1 MSVETEKQTD
11 AVDAAGIAN
20 AEPASEADLIPV
32 YIMGKRYMVPPTLT
46 IMKAMEWAG
55 YKLIRGVGCRGG
67 FCGACA
73 TAYRVLGDPKLH
85 FGLACQTVVEPN
97 MYLAQ
102 IPFFPAQRATYDI
115 SQLEPSAATLF
126 STYPEVLRCL
136 GCGAC
141 TKACPQEID
150 VRGYM
155 AAGMRGDLAAMA
167 DLSFDCIMCGLC
179 AARCPAEEAQYNIAI
194 LARRLYGRYLSPRS
208 EHLQERLRE
217 IEGGVFGAQLAELKG
232 LSREE
237 LVARYQ
243 AREIEPAEGTIVEE
257 D

>member
-1 MSVETEKQTD
+1 MTD
-11 AVDAAGIAN
+11 V
-20 AEPASEADLIPV
+20 DLIPV

-55 YKLIRGVGCRGG
+55 YTLIRGVGCRGG

-73 TAYRVLGDPKLH
+73 TTYRVLGDPKLY
-85 FGLACQTVVEPN
+85 FVLACLTVVQPV

-102 IPFFPAQRATYDI
+102 IPFFPAQRASYDI
-115 SQLEPSAATLF
+115 TQLEPTATTLF

-141 TKACPQEID
+141 TKACPQDID
-150 VRGYM
+150 VRSYM
-155 AAGMRGDLAAMA
+155 AAGMRGDIAKMA

-194 LARRLYGRYLSPRS
+194 LARRLYGRYLALRS
-208 EHLQERLRE
+208 QHLQDRLEE
-217 IEGGVFGAQLAELKG
+217 IEAGTFDADLEELKG
-232 LSREE
+232 LDKEE
-237 LVARYQ
+237 LMTRYKARD
-243 AREIEPAEGTIVEE
+243 IEPK
-257 D
+257 

>member
-1 MSVETEKQTD
+1 METEKKDKVTD
-11 AVDAAGIAN
+11 VS
-20 AEPASEADLIPV
+20 EQSEADLIPI
-32 YIMGKRYMVPPTLT
+32 YIMGKRYMVPSTLT
-46 IMKAMEWAG
+46 IMKSMEYAG

-85 FGLACQTVVEPN
+85 FGLACQTVVLAD

-102 IPFFPAQRATYDI
+102 IPFFPAQRSVYDI
-115 SQLEPSAATLF
+115 TQLEPIATTLF
-126 STYPEVLRCL
+126 AAYPEVLRCL

-150 VRGYM
+150 VRVYM
-155 AAGMRGDLAAMA
+155 AAGMRGDVAKMA

-194 LARRLYGRYLSPRS
+194 LARRLYGRYLAPRS
-208 EHLQERLRE
+208 EHLDERLAE
-217 IEGGVFGAQLAELKG
+217 IEAGKFDAEIETLKG
-232 LSREE
+232 LDKEE
-237 LVARYQ
+237 LMARYK
-243 AREIEPAEGTIVEE
+243 ARDIEAK
-257 D
+257 

>member
-1 MSVETEKQTD
+1 MEGQTEGRAETVEEQ
-11 AVDAAGIAN
+11 V
-20 AEPASEADLIPV
+20 DLIPV

-73 TAYRVLGDPKLH
+73 TAYRILRDPKLY
-85 FGLACQTVVEPN
+85 FGLACQTVVQPE

-115 SQLEPSAATLF
+115 ARLEPTATTLF
-126 STYPEVLRCL
+126 STYAEVLRCL

-150 VRGYM
+150 VRTYM
-155 AAGMRGDLAAMA
+155 AAGMRGDVARMA

-194 LARRLYGRYLSPRS
+194 LARRLYGSKLAPRS
-208 EHLQERLRE
+208 AHLQERLEE
-217 IEGGVFGAQLAELKG
+217 IEAGAFDAKMEELKG
-232 LSREE
+232 LDREALMRE
-237 LVARYQ
+237 YKARD
-243 AREIEPAEGTIVEE
+243 IEGE
-257 D
+257 